1 MIIDLFYTIIVWI
14 FDVFD
19 FILNIPSRY
28 RKYKRRKLRR
38 KRKELQKKFEES
50 FEFRKK

>member
-1 MIIDLFYTIIVWI
+1 MIIDIFYTVVSWI
-14 FDVFD
+14 FDTID

-28 RKYKRRKLRR
+28 RRYKRRKLRK

-50 FEFRKK
+50 FNITKK